1 MESFFV
7 RYKNPLILMAVLFV
21 QIIALATQIKRTD
34 SPVQAGPGGTRLIR
48 VWTVSA
54 LTPVEKLF
62 TGTGRFFRGAWGNYI
77 DLHGARRENR
87 DLKEQLD
94 RMKLDQSQ
102 LRAEVEQTHRLEVLL
117 DFRQRVIS
125 KTVAAQ
131 VIGSSGSERS
141 RIIYIDRGSH
151 DGIKR
156 DMAVITPD
164 GIVGKIKDVFPRSSQ
179 VLLINDRE
187 SGAGVVLEKSRL
199 QGVLRGNDQGELQIT
214 DIMSDENV
222 HSGEPVVTSGGD
234 SIYPRGLP
242 VGTVMNAAADHDSEP
257 FLRIG
262 IRPAAK
268 LDQLEDVL
276 VITQMAEHS
285 PSVAEGPPS
294 IRAADVLAQR
304 LPSITKPPEKDKDKE
319 TGLAGPAQSNAA
331 QANSGPANSGP
342 ANSGPANAGPANSAA
357 TGQPPA
363 SPVQKKPEAPKKPA
377 GGVESTSG
385 QGNKPPIKRAAT
397 QTRPGATPDT
407 PTGEKPPR

>member
-21 QIIALATQIKRTD
+21 QIIALATQVKRTE
-34 SPVQAGPGGTRLIR
+34 SPVQQGSGGTRLIR
-48 VWTVSA
+48 VWTMSA
-54 LTPVEKLF
+54 ITPVEKLL
-62 TGTGRFFRGAWGNYI
+62 TGTGRFFRAAWGNYI

-87 DLKEQLD
+87 ELKEQLD
-94 RMKLDQSQ
+94 RMKLDQAQ

-222 HSGEPVVTSGGD
+222 HSGEPIVTSGGD

-285 PSVAEGPPS
+285 PSVAEGSPS

-304 LPSITKPPEKDKDKE
+304 LPSITKPPDKDKE
-319 TGLAGPAQSNAA
+319 AGQANPAQPNAG
-331 QANSGPANSGP
+331 QPNSGPANSV
-342 ANSGPANAGPANSAA
+342 A
-357 TGQPPA
+357 TGQKTPPA
-363 SPVQKKPEAPKKPA
+363 SPLQKKTEVPRKPA
-377 GGVESTSG
+377 GAVESTPG
-385 QGNKPPIKRAAT
+385 QGNKPPVTRT
-397 QTRPGATPDT
+397 VPQTRPGPTQSTDT
-407 PTGEKPPR
+407 PTGEKPPQ

>member
-7 RYKNPLILMAVLFV
+7 RYKDPLILMAVLFV
-21 QIIALATQIKRTD
+21 QIIALATQVKRTE
-34 SPVQAGPGGTRLIR
+34 SPVQAGSGGTRLIR
-48 VWTVSA
+48 VWTMSA
-54 LTPVEKLF
+54 ITPVEKLL

-87 DLKEQLD
+87 ELKEQLD
-94 RMKLDQSQ
+94 RMKLDQAQ

-164 GIVGKIKDVFPRSSQ
+164 GIVGKVKDVFPRSSQ
-179 VLLINDRE
+179 VLLINDRD

-199 QGVLRGNDQGELQIT
+199 QGVLRGNEQGELQIT

-285 PSVAEGPPS
+285 PSVAEGSPS

-304 LPSITKPPEKDKDKE
+304 LPSITKPPDKDKE
-319 TGLAGPAQSNAA
+319 AGQANPA
-331 QANSGPANSGP
+331 QANSGQPNSV
-342 ANSGPANAGPANSAA
+342 A
-357 TGQPPA
+357 TGQQTPPA
-363 SPVQKKPEAPKKPA
+363 SPLQKKTEVPRKSA
-377 GGVESTSG
+377 GAVESTPG
-385 QGNKPPIKRAAT
+385 QGNKPPVKRVSP
-397 QTRPGATPDT
+397 QPRPGATQSTDT
-407 PTGEKPPR
+407 PTGEKPPQ

>member
-21 QIIALATQIKRTD
+21 QIIALATQVKRTE
-34 SPVQAGPGGTRLIR
+34 SPVQQGSGGTRLIR
-48 VWTVSA
+48 VWTMSA
-54 LTPVEKLF
+54 ITPVEKIL

-87 DLKEQLD
+87 ELKEQLD
-94 RMKLDQSQ
+94 RMKLDQAQ

-276 VITQMAEHS
+276 VIMQMAEHS
-285 PSVAEGPPS
+285 PSVAEGSPS

-304 LPSITKPPEKDKDKE
+304 LPSITKPPDKDKE
-319 TGLAGPAQSNAA
+319 AGQANPAQPNAG
-331 QANSGPANSGP
+331 QPNSGPANS
-342 ANSGPANAGPANSAA
+342 AASG
-357 TGQPPA
+357 QQQMPA
-363 SPVQKKPEAPKKPA
+363 SPAQKKTEAPQKPA
-377 GGVESTSG
+377 GAVESTPG
-385 QGNKPPIKRAAT
+385 HGKKPPVTRT
-397 QTRPGATPDT
+397 VPQTKPGATQATDT
-407 PTGEKPPR
+407 PTGEKPPQ

>member
-21 QIIALATQIKRTD
+21 QIIALATQVKRTE
-34 SPVQAGPGGTRLIR
+34 SSVQPGSGGTRLIR
-48 VWTVSA
+48 VWTVST
-54 LTPVEKLF
+54 LTPVEKFF

-77 DLHGARRENR
+77 DLHGARQENR
-87 DLKEQLD
+87 ELKEQLD
-94 RMKLDQSQ
+94 HMKLEQAQ

-141 RIIYIDRGSH
+141 RIIYIDRGH
-151 DGIKR
+151 KDGIER
-156 DMAVITPD
+156 NMAVITPD

-199 QGVLRGNDQGELQIT
+199 QGVLRGNEQGELQIT

-242 VGTVMNAAADHDSEP
+242 VGTVMNAATDHESEP

-276 VITQMAEHS
+276 VIKETAEQR
-285 PSVAEGPPS
+285 PSVAEGSPS
-294 IRAADVLAQR
+294 IRATDVLAQR
-304 LPSITKPPEKDKDKE
+304 LPSITKPPDKDKDKE
-319 TGLAGPAQSNAA
+319 AGQANPAQPNSG
-331 QANSGPANSGP
+331 QANS
-342 ANSGPANAGPANSAA
+342 GPANSAA
-357 TGQPPA
+357 TGQPPV
-363 SPVQKKPEAPKKPA
+363 SMTQKKTEAPRNPA
-377 GGVESTSG
+377 GAVESTPG
-385 QGNKPPIKRAAT
+385 QNNKPPVKRAVP
-397 QTRPGATPDT
+397 QTRPGAAPDT
-407 PTGEKPPR
+407 PTGEKPPQ